1 MKKILAVA
9 LVLSF
14 ASRASASVLTFEEL
28 ENGADPTGYGGLSWK
43 YGLSVVAN
51 QNMLIRD
58 LDSFRLGWEGS
69 GYANG
74 FTSGDTAITR
84 GGGLITQIDALTIDS
99 FDFTGGYFTSGWV
112 TQDITFSGW
121 RDGDAPLFSGAYTID
136 TSGPLWIELNWLG
149 IDRLVITQTNSG
161 QSNQWMIDDFT
172 YTPVPV
178 PVPPAVWLFVSA
190 LGLLGWMRRKAA

>member
-1 MKKILAVA
+1 MKKILAVV

-14 ASRASASVLTFEEL
+14 ASHASASVLTFEEL
-28 ENGADPTGYGGLSWK
+28 ENGADPTDYGGLSWK
-43 YGLSVVAN
+43 YGLSGVAN

-121 RDGDAPLFSGAYTID
+121 RDGVPQYSSGAFTID
-136 TSGPLWIELNWLG
+136 ISGPLWIELNWLG
-149 IDRLVITQTNSG
+149 IDRLQITQTNSG

-172 YTPVPV
+172 YTPV